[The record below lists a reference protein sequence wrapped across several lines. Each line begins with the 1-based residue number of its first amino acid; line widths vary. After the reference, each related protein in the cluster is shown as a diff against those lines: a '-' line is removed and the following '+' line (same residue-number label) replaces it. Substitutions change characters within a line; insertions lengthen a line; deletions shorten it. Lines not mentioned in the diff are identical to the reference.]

1 MAIMVTP
8 NEGSSPA
15 RPYVEGGLIWVLE
28 DSPLEAEMARR
39 AVAAQHTVEIFPDS
53 PAMLERIANG
63 SRPDTLVL
71 DCQLPTMTGL
81 EVCRFL
87 RESFDEMD
95 LPILMLT
102 VQGHRA
108 DLIDGLSA
116 GANDY
121 LTKPYNVAEL
131 LARVGTLVRTRH
143 LHLARVQRAREVA
156 LTAEVG
162 AMLTRGLDS
171 AAQLC
176 VDAIGRHLHA
186 AAAGIWTADADD
198 RLGLTAYFGSID
210 PATIATPWTGG
221 DARERFVRFDAETN
235 PLVTDGRWLG
245 AAERTLVVMPLVV
258 ESRVVG
264 ALAVG
269 TLRHLSR
276 EEIGVLAPL
285 SDLVALGL
293 ERMRA
298 ERERAAILEREQR
311 ARSEAEAANRSKD
324 EFLAMLSHELR
335 GPLNAMAGWVHMLR
349 SGMVPPSDTQ
359 RALETIQRNT
369 VAQTQLVEDLLD
381 VSRIV
386 SGKLTIDDVPV
397 DVAEAVEGVV
407 DSMRPVA
414 AEKKLTL
421 DAQIDRVGD
430 VKGDPARLRQV
441 ATNLVA
447 NAMKFT
453 PAGGRVTVSV
463 RHEGHFAV
471 LRVEDTGQG
480 IDAAFLPHVFERFRQ
495 ADGSTARKH
504 GGLGLGLAIVHH
516 IAGLHGGSVSA
527 ESEGVGR
534 GAVFTVKLPLAS
546 DESCSPPSAT
556 RSVKSGGAECQD
568 LKVVVVDDE
577 PDARELVSK
586 VLGDCGAN
594 VRTAGGVDEALAIVR
609 ADPPDVVVTDLGMPG
624 ENGYELLKRLRALPS
639 TAGGLVPAIA
649 LTAYARPEHRRA
661 AMSAGFDH
669 FLTKP
674 VDFDAI
680 IAAVARLGRNRG
692 AARSPE

>member
-1 MAIMVTP
+1 MAIIATP
-8 NEGSSPA
+8 GHAAPA
-15 RPYVEGGLIWVLE
+15 PRPHVDGGLVWVLE

-39 AVAAQHTVEIFPDS
+39 AVATSHTVEIFPDS

-63 SRPDTLVL
+63 SRPDALIL

-108 DLIDGLSA
+108 DLIDGLGA

-131 LARVGTLVRTRH
+131 LARVTTLVRTRH
-143 LHLARVQRAREVA
+143 LHRARAQRAREIA

-176 VDAIGRHLHA
+176 VDAIDRHFEAAVTGVWSVGFDGRFELSA
-186 AAAGIWTADADD
+186 FSGSVD
-198 RLGLTAYFGSID
+198 RASLAVPQGPGD
-210 PATIATPWTGG
+210 GG
-221 DARERFVRFDAETN
+221 KPVVHFEEETN
-235 PLVTDGRWLG
+235 GLVTDERWLS
-245 AAERTLVVMPLVV
+245 ARRRTFVEAPLVV

-264 ALAVG
+264 ALMLGVRRRLG
-269 TLRHLSR
+269 P
-276 EEIGVLAPL
+276 EEIEVVSALA
-285 SDLVALGL
+285 DLLALGL

-298 ERERAAILEREQR
+298 ERERSAILLLEQR
-311 ARSEAEAANRSKD
+311 ARAEAEAANRTKD

-335 GPLNAMAGWVHMLR
+335 GPLNAISGWVHMLR
-349 SGMVPPSDTQ
+349 SGTVPANDTQ
-359 RALETIQRNT
+359 RALATIQRNA

-386 SGKLTIDDVPV
+386 SGRLTIDSVPV
-397 DVAEAVEGVV
+397 DLAEAVEGVV
-407 DSMRPVA
+407 ESLRPVA
-414 AEKKLTL
+414 ADKKITL
-421 DAQIDRVGD
+421 VAQVERVGD
-430 VKGDPARLRQV
+430 VRGDPARLRQV
-441 ATNLVA
+441 TTNLLA

-463 RHEGHFAV
+463 HPEGAVGV

-480 IDAAFLPHVFERFRQ
+480 IEASFLPHVFERFRQ

-504 GGLGLGLAIVHH
+504 GGLGLGLAIVQH
-516 IAGLHGGSVSA
+516 IAGLHGGSATADSA
-527 ESEGVGR
+527 GPGQ
-534 GAVFTVKLPLAS
+534 GAVFTVRLPLAS
-546 DESCSPPSAT
+546 DESNAPSSTT
-556 RSVKSGGAECQD
+556 RSVHSGNVQCEN
-568 LKVVVVDDE
+568 LKVLVVDDE
-577 PDARELVSK
+577 PDARELVAK
-586 VLGDCGAN
+586 MLVECGAT
-594 VRTAGGVDEALAIVR
+594 VRMAGGVDEALALV
-609 ADPPDVVVTDLGMPG
+609 AAETPDVIVTDLGMPG
-624 ENGYELLKRLRALPS
+624 ENGFTLLQRLRASPAA
-639 TAGGLVPAIA
+639 AGGLAPVVAV
-649 LTAYARPEHRRA
+649 TAYARPENRQA
-661 AMSAGFDH
+661 ALTAGFDH

-674 VDFDAI
+674 VEFDEL
-680 IAAVARLGRNRG
+680 IAAVARLGRNPPRRG
-692 AARSPE
+692 